1 MGDLTMMKGLIFSG
15 LLMFVFSAQAKERS
29 YEKGVLLQM
38 ESSSCGSAEKGSKTL
53 AGELLGTDG
62 EHKSTQQLL
71 CQEYVLRAD
80 RVIYRIR
87 PKDDKHP
94 ILLPIGE
101 TADFRIDKD
110 KLVLRVPEMNDK
122 EHEYSV
128 VSIIPR
134 TDVQDARS
142 PKTASVQPAP

>member
-1 MGDLTMMKGLIFSG
+1 M
-15 LLMFVFSAQAKERS
+15 
-29 YEKGVLLQM
+29 GVLLQM

-128 VSIIPR
+128 VSITPR
-134 TDVQDARS
+134 TDVQDARA

>member
-1 MGDLTMMKGLIFSG
+1 MKKIMLLAVLSSLALT
-15 LLMFVFSAQAKERS
+15 AQAKEKS

-38 ESSSCGSAEKGSKTL
+38 ESASCGSAEKGSKTI
-53 AGELLGTDG
+53 AGEILGTDG

-71 CQEYVLRAD
+71 CQEYVLQTD

-94 ILLPIGE
+94 VLLPIGE
-101 TADFRIDKD
+101 AAEFRIDKD
-110 KLVLRVPEMNDK
+110 KLMLRVPEANDK

-128 VSIIPR
+128 VSMTPR
-134 TDVQDARS
+134 TDVPDPRS
-142 PKTASVQPAP
+142 TNSASAH